1 MCFRTKVDVRKAS
14 VCISHDSRIILFGS
28 CFADNIGT
36 LLAENKFVCLQN
48 PYGTLYNP
56 LSISKALNE
65 ILSGRRY
72 NEDDLFYHQ
81 GLYHSFMHHSSY
93 SADNKE
99 RCLEKINSSIEK
111 AYGFVRNADFIV
123 MTFGTSFVYRLE
135 GNVVSNCHKMPE
147 KMFERHLCRPDEF
160 VNEYKSLLE
169 KLFLI
174 NPDLKIIFTISPIRH
189 VRDTMHGNM
198 VSKSVLA
205 VFVNEIQELFK
216 DKTIYFPA
224 FEIMN
229 DELRDYRFY
238 DEDMI
243 HPSNVA
249 VKYIWEQFSKMFF
262 DRNTINIIE
271 KCSDINKMLQHK
283 PFNPDSEQY
292 TRFLNKIN
300 NDIDNLLSKH
310 PSLNFGYE
318 RDLLRSLLKK

>member
-1 MCFRTKVDVRKAS
+1 MCFRTKIDVRKAS
-14 VCISHDSRIILFGS
+14 VCITHDSRIMLFGS

-36 LLAENKFVCLQN
+36 LLENNKFICLRN

-56 LSISKALNE
+56 LSISRALNE
-65 ILSGRRY
+65 ILSGKRY
-72 NEDDLFYHQ
+72 DEQELFLYQ
-81 GLYHSFMHHSSY
+81 GLYHSFMHHSSF
-93 SADNKE
+93 SSEDRE
-99 RCLEKINSSIEK
+99 ECLEKINSYIAR
-111 AYGFVRNADFIV
+111 AYSFISRADYIV
-123 MTFGTSFVYRLE
+123 MTFGSSYVYRLN

-147 KMFERHLCRPDEF
+147 KMFERRLCRPDEF
-160 VNEYKSLLE
+160 VAEYRTLLGN
-169 KLFLI
+169 LFSV
-174 NPDLKIIFTISPIRH
+174 NPNLKIIFTISPIRH

-243 HPSNVA
+243 HPSAVA

-262 DRNTINIIE
+262 DRNTLNVME
-271 KCSDINKMLQHK
+271 KCSNIKKMLQHK
-283 PFNPDSEQY
+283 PFNPNSEQY
-292 TRFLNKIN
+292 ERFLVKIN
-300 NDIDNLLSKH
+300 EDIDDLLADF
-310 PSLNFGYE
+310 PSLDFCQEKG
-318 RDLLRSLLKK
+318 LLKSLLKK